1 MTPIGG
7 SLPPTD
13 RVAIGMARKTVEES
27 EQTRVR
33 LMEAGTRMFA
43 KYGYAY
49 STLEDI
55 AKCAGLS
62 RGAVYWHFKGKG
74 ELLLS
79 ILNASVL
86 PLEGF
91 FVPTA
96 DPAQGFEHFA
106 RALNDTLNVQHHR
119 DICTILLKDGA
130 IGALECPVVVRWRIA
145 LQNLRAQLMLLLIA
159 LGEVS
164 TQRTKAQLNV
174 LAHLMALSITGLVI
188 ESLHNS
194 GPTETLTASFVHTLQ
209 ELVSGGGI
217 PASDAEI
224 GSDKFASCRH

>member
-1 MTPIGG
+1 MGRMTSTGG
-7 SLPPTD
+7 SLPPQD
-13 RVAIGMARKTVEES
+13 RVAIGMARKTLEES
-27 EQTRVR
+27 EQTRLR

-62 RGAVYWHFKGKG
+62 RGAVYWHFKGKR

-79 ILNASVL
+79 IMNAWVL

-96 DPAQGFEHFA
+96 HPAQGFEHFA

-119 DICTILLKDGA
+119 DFCTILLKDGE
-130 IGALECPVVVRWRIA
+130 IGAPECPVVIRWRVA
-145 LQNLRAQLMLLLIA
+145 RQNLRTQLTLLLIA
-159 LGEVS
+159 LGEMS
-164 TQRTKAQLNV
+164 AQRTKSQLNALV
-174 LAHLMALSITGLVI
+174 HLMALSITGLVI
-188 ESLHNS
+188 ESLHNPES
-194 GPTETLTASFVHTLQ
+194 TEALTGPFVHTLQ
-209 ELVSGGGI
+209 ELVSGGCI
-217 PASDAEI
+217 PV
-224 GSDKFASCRH
+224 

>member
-13 RVAIGMARKTVEES
+13 RVAIGMARKTFEES

-43 KYGYAY
+43 KYGYAH

-55 AKCAGLS
+55 AKGAGLS

-79 ILNASVL
+79 IMNASVL

-119 DICTILLKDGA
+119 DICTILLKNGA
-130 IGALECPVVVRWRIA
+130 IGELECPVVVRWRVA
-145 LQNLRAQLMLLLIA
+145 MQNLRAQLVLLLIA

-164 TQRTKAQLNV
+164 TQRPNAQLNV
-174 LAHLMALSITGLVI
+174 LAHLMAMSITGLVF
-188 ESLHNS
+188 ESIHNP
-194 GPTETLTASFVHTLQ
+194 GPTETLTASFVQTLQ
-209 ELVSGGGI
+209 ELVSSGGI
-217 PASDAEI
+217 AASDAEN
-224 GSDKFASCRH
+224 RQR